1 VAATWKTGMKKLLK
15 TENLIWLTLLGLPL
29 YLIRFSFIGIP
40 TNILDALETA
50 VIISWIFSR
59 QLNVIRLG
67 EFMKKN
73 RPYLISLCL
82 ILIGLV
88 TSLLL
93 NPKYQSGAGLIKSL
107 FLLPTLF
114 LLVGASVL
122 DEQGIKKAFRCLLW
136 SVFAV
141 ASLSLVYYLIGQRT
155 FDGRLQGIFNSPNY
169 LAMYLAPGI
178 IIALNYLKENKRA
191 YSAAI
196 LIMLYAFYLTYSY
209 AAWIALALA
218 LGISAIIQKKVSW
231 KKTGLAIII
240 AAIFI
245 IFQFKTS
252 KWSDFSSLSSRS
264 SFSSRI
270 MIWRS
275 AGKII
280 ADNPLW
286 GIGAG
291 NFQDKYL
298 AYQKFSPPYLEWAVP
313 HPHSLYLAFLL
324 QSGLFG
330 LAGFLFLLVFWLRDA
345 LLSSR
350 KQKNIIINMSL
361 AIMLYIL
368 IHGLVD
374 TTYFKND
381 LAVIFWLNF
390 LGILKKPPIAGTI
403 IKKENNRL
411 FTS

>member
-1 VAATWKTGMKKLLK
+1 
-15 TENLIWLTLLGLPL
+15 
-29 YLIRFSFIGIP
+29 
-40 TNILDALETA
+40 
-50 VIISWIFSR
+50 
-59 QLNVIRLG
+59 
-67 EFMKKN
+67 
-73 RPYLISLCL
+73 
-82 ILIGLV
+82 
-88 TSLLL
+88 
-93 NPKYQSGAGLIKSL
+93 
-107 FLLPTLF
+107 
-114 LLVGASVL
+114 
-122 DEQGIKKAFRCLLW
+122 
-136 SVFAV
+136 V